1 VALAASIR
9 LDRCQYCNRPG
20 FVVWDDDLFTCG
32 REVCKSLAFA
42 EVRRRHH
49 DGSRQAAPEQKLARA
64 LLSAFDT
71 FAYAVGLDEK
81 GEVLSAKEADT
92 IRSRERERTARLLA
106 EIHSLGRRYPAPPP
120 EAGEPAPVQP
130 PSPRYRRFVSRGRTV
145 PFRNPVPIS

>member
-1 VALAASIR
+1 VARDVSIR

-20 FVVWDDDLFTCG
+20 FVVWDADLFTCG

-49 DGSRQAAPEQKLARA
+49 DGSQRAPEQKLARA

-71 FAYAVGLDEK
+71 FAYAVRLDEK
-81 GEVLSAKEADT
+81 GEVVTAKEADT
-92 IRSRERERTARLLA
+92 IRSREREKTAQLLA
-106 EIHSLGRRYPAPPP
+106 ELHSLERRYPPPP
-120 EAGEPAPVQP
+120 AGAGEPEPVQP

-145 PFRNPVPIS
+145 PLRNPLPA

>member
-1 VALAASIR
+1 VARDVSIR

-49 DGSRQAAPEQKLARA
+49 DGAARRAPEEKLARA
-64 LLSAFDT
+64 LLDAFDT
-71 FAYAVGLDEK
+71 FAYAVRLDEQ
-81 GEVLSAKEADT
+81 SEALTSKDADVM
-92 IRSRERERTARLLA
+92 RNREREKTAHLLA
-106 EIHSLGRRYPAPPP
+106 ELNKLARRYPPPAEAAEP
-120 EAGEPAPVQP
+120 EPVQP

-145 PFRNPVPIS
+145 PLRDPVPA